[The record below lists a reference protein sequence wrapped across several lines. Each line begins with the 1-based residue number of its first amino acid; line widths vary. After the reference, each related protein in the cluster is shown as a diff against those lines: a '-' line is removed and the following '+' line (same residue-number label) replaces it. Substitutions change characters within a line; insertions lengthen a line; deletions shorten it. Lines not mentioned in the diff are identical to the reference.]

1 MKLKYLAYIVASCA
15 ALLLVLFIV
24 AYRILHASLPQ
35 LDGNI
40 DEAAL
45 IAPVRIERDR
55 LGVPTLQATN
65 RMDLAFATGFVHGQ
79 DRFFQMD
86 LSRRL
91 GAGEL
96 SELLGAG
103 TIEVDK
109 RTRLFR
115 FRHVAREALRQVP
128 PDQRSLIDAYARGV
142 NAGLGSL
149 HSRPWEYWVL
159 GSAPAQWLPE
169 DSFLVVYA
177 MWWDLQ
183 ASGFHR
189 EILRRELNARMGG
202 SECESGWKCGL
213 RFFYPSRTAW
223 DAPIDETTGAAA
235 AETKIEI
242 PTPDVLDI
250 RRAGNLRDS
259 APIPSGRDPPVG
271 SNGWAVAGRLT
282 VSRAALVADDLHLG
296 QSVPIVWY
304 HARLRTVATETEP
317 AVDLN
322 GVTLPGTP
330 MLTAG
335 SNGNIAWGFTNSRGV
350 WLDVAQLP
358 CTSIDKDELHTP
370 SGLVQ
375 LSLVREEIKVRGAA
389 SVWLEVKSGPA
400 GVLMLAHP
408 ERQSCWFGSWLA
420 QVPTATNFDLMG
432 LERATSVADALAL
445 APSVGMPHQNL
456 VVGDRAGHIAW
467 SIIGRI
473 PTAAGPARSNGLSPW
488 ATAQSFPRIVDPAN
502 GRLWTANARV
512 TSDPQQE
519 AAIGGDD
526 ASLGAQYDVAARA
539 HQVRDS
545 LLSLQGPATPADMLR
560 IQLDDRALFLSRWRE
575 LLLQLIDADGAR
587 NKPIRAEFKRLLTN
601 WNARAS
607 IDSVGYRLVRA
618 FHDRTQQAVWS
629 MLLSALKIPTD
640 DSLIADAG
648 ASVPPMQFEESLW
661 TLVTEQPLHMLA
673 ADYGSWREF
682 LLAELD
688 ATITELRK
696 NCGELSRCTWG
707 SREIVRIQH
716 PLSRALPLI
725 SRLLDK
731 PPIELP
737 GDDYMPRVQQG
748 AFGASERFA
757 VSPGHEDQGYFHMA
771 GGQSGHP
778 LSPYYRAGFQEWAR
792 GEPLPFLP
800 GPAEHTLLLRH
811 K

>member
-1 MKLKYLAYIVASCA
+1 MKLKYLAYIAASCA
-15 ALLLVLFIV
+15 MLLLVPLVV

-40 DEAAL
+40 TEAAL
-45 IAPVRIERDR
+45 SASVRIERDR
-55 LGVPTLQATN
+55 LGEPTLQATN
-65 RMDLAFATGFVHGQ
+65 RRDLAFATGFVHGQ

-96 SELLGAG
+96 SELLGAA
-103 TIEVDK
+103 TLEMDK

-115 FRHVAREALRQVP
+115 FRHVAREALRLVP
-128 PDQRSLIDAYARGV
+128 PDQRALIDAYARGV

-149 HSRPWEYWVL
+149 RSRPWEYWAL
-159 GSAPAQWLPE
+159 GSAPARWQPE
-169 DSFLVVYA
+169 DSFLVMYA

-202 SECESGWKCGL
+202 ALCESGWKCGL
-213 RFFYPSRTAW
+213 RFFYPSRTIW
-223 DAPIDETTGAAA
+223 DAPVDETIDTAAA
-235 AETKIEI
+235 AATFAA

-250 RRAGNLRDS
+250 RRAGNRSD
-259 APIPSGRDPPVG
+259 AARVPVGRDPAVG

-282 VSRAALVADDLHLG
+282 TSGAALVANDLHLG
-296 QSVPIVWY
+296 QSIPIVWY
-304 HARLRTVATETEP
+304 RARLRTVATETEP
-317 AVDLN
+317 ALDLN

-350 WLDVAQLP
+350 WLDVAQLA
-358 CTSIDKDELHTP
+358 CSSIDGDDLNTP
-370 SGLVQ
+370 SGSVR

-389 SVWLEVKSGPA
+389 SVWLVVKSGPA
-400 GVLMLAHP
+400 GVLMLQHP
-408 ERQSCWFGSWLA
+408 ERHSCWFGSWLA
-420 QVPTATNFDLMG
+420 QIPTATNFNLMG
-432 LERATSVADALAL
+432 LERATSVDDALAL
-445 APSVGMPHQNL
+445 APGVGMPHQNL
-456 VVGDRAGHIAW
+456 VVGDRAGRIAW
-467 SIIGRI
+467 SIIGRV
-473 PTAAGPARSNGLSPW
+473 PTDTGPTRSNGLSPW
-488 ATAQSFPRIVDPAN
+488 ATAQRFPHMVDPAN

-539 HQVRDS
+539 QQVRDK
-545 LLSLQGPATPADMLR
+545 LLTLQRPATPADMLR
-560 IQLDDRALFLSRWRE
+560 IQLDDRALFLSRWRS
-575 LLLQLIDADGAR
+575 LLLQLIDADAAR
-587 NKPIRAEFKRLLTN
+587 DQPNRAEFKRLVTN

-607 IDSVGYRLVRA
+607 VDSVGYRLVRA

-629 MLLSALKIPTD
+629 MLLSALRIPIE
-640 DSLIADAG
+640 DSLIADAD

-661 TLVTEQPLHMLA
+661 RLVTQQPLHLLA
-673 ADYGSWREF
+673 ADWRSWREF

-688 ATITELRK
+688 VTIAELRR

-707 SREIVRIQH
+707 AHNVVRIQH
-716 PLSRALPLI
+716 PLSGAAPLLSALV
-725 SRLLDK
+725 DM
-731 PPIELP
+731 PPVELP

-748 AFGASERFA
+748 AFGATERFA

-778 LSPYYRAGFQEWAR
+778 LSPYYRAGFQEWTRA
-792 GEPLPFLP
+792 EPLPFLP
-800 GPAEHTLLLRH
+800 GPAEHVLLLQP
-811 K
+811 

>member
-1 MKLKYLAYIVASCA
+1 VKLKYLTYIAASCA
-15 ALLLVLFIV
+15 VLLLVLFVV
-24 AYRILHASLPQ
+24 AYGVLHASLPQ

-40 DEAAL
+40 SEAAL
-45 IAPVRIERDR
+45 SAPVRIERDR

-65 RMDLAFATGFVHGQ
+65 RMDLSFATGFVHGQ

-103 TIEVDK
+103 TLELDK

-115 FRHVAREALRQVP
+115 FRRVAREALRLLR
-128 PDQRSLIDAYARGV
+128 PDQRALIDAYARGV

-149 HSRPWEYWVL
+149 HSRPWEYWAL
-159 GSAPAQWLPE
+159 GSAPARWQPE
-169 DSFLVVYA
+169 DSFLVMYA

-202 SECESGWKCGL
+202 TVCESGWKCGL
-213 RFFYPSRTAW
+213 RFFYPSRTTW
-223 DAPIDETTGAAA
+223 DAPDDDTTGTAA
-235 AETKIEI
+235 AEATIEV
-242 PTPDVLDI
+242 PTADVLDI
-250 RRAGNLRDS
+250 RRAGNRRDA
-259 APIPSGRDPPVG
+259 APVRAGRDPAAG

-282 VSRAALVADDLHLG
+282 ASGAALVADDMHLG
-296 QSVPIVWY
+296 QRVPIVWY
-304 HARLRTVATETEP
+304 HARMRTVATETEP
-317 AVDLN
+317 ALDLN
-322 GVTLPGTP
+322 GATLPGTP
-330 MLTAG
+330 MLIAG

-350 WLDVAQLP
+350 WLDVVQLP
-358 CTSIDKDELHTP
+358 CTSIDGDDLHTP
-370 SGLVQ
+370 SGPVH
-375 LSLVREEIKVRGAA
+375 LSLVREEINVRGAA
-389 SVWLEVKSGPA
+389 SIWLEVKSGPA

-420 QVPTATNFDLMG
+420 QIPTATNFDLMG

-467 SIIGRI
+467 SIIGRV
-473 PTAAGPARSNGLSPW
+473 PTDTGPARSKGLSPW
-488 ATAQSFPRIVDPAN
+488 ATKQSFPRIVDPAN

-519 AAIGGDD
+519 ASIGGDD

-539 HQVRDS
+539 RQVRDS
-545 LLSLQGPATPADMLR
+545 LLTLQGPATPADMLR

-587 NKPIRAEFKRLLTN
+587 DQPNRAEFKRLLIN

-607 IDSVGYRLVRA
+607 VDSVGYRLVRA
-618 FHDRTQQAVWS
+618 FHDRTQQAVWT
-629 MLLSALKIPTD
+629 MLVSTLNIPTE
-640 DSLIADAG
+640 DSSIADAG
-648 ASVPPMQFEESLW
+648 FSVPPMQFEESLW
-661 TLVTEQPLHMLA
+661 RLVTEQPLHMLA
-673 ADYGSWREF
+673 TEYRSWREF

-688 ATITELRK
+688 ATITELQK

-707 SREIVRIQH
+707 SHKIVRIQH
-716 PLSRALPLI
+716 PLSGALPLLAG
-725 SRLLDK
+725 LLDM
-731 PPIELP
+731 PPVELP
-737 GDDYMPRVQQG
+737 GDDYMPRVQEG

-800 GPAEHTLLLRH
+800 GPAEHMLLLRP
-811 K
+811 

>member
-1 MKLKYLAYIVASCA
+1 MKLKYLAYIAASCA
-15 ALLLVLFIV
+15 LLLLVVVVV
-24 AYRILHASLPQ
+24 AYGVLRASLPQ

-40 DEAAL
+40 TEVAL
-45 IAPVRIERDR
+45 SAPVRIERDR

-65 RMDLAFATGFVHGQ
+65 PMDLAFATGFVHGQ

-91 GAGEL
+91 GGGEL

-103 TIEVDK
+103 TLDVDK

-115 FRHVAREALRQVP
+115 FRHVAREALRQLR
-128 PDQRSLIDAYARGV
+128 PDQRAFIDAYAHGV
-142 NAGLGSL
+142 NEGLSSL

-159 GSAPAQWLPE
+159 GSAPARWQPE
-169 DSFLVVYA
+169 DSLLVMYA

-202 SECESGWKCGL
+202 SVCESGWKCGL
-213 RFFYPSRTAW
+213 QFFYPSRTTW
-223 DAPIDETTGAAA
+223 DAPVDDTTGTAAA
-235 AETKIEI
+235 AATMEV
-242 PTPDVLDI
+242 PTSDVLDI
-250 RRAGNLRDS
+250 RRAGNRS
-259 APIPSGRDPPVG
+259 GAARVPAGRDRAAG
-271 SNGWAVAGRLT
+271 SNGWAVSGRRT
-282 VSRAALVADDLHLG
+282 ATGAALVAIDMHLG
-296 QSVPIVWY
+296 QRVPIVWY
-304 HARLRTVATETEP
+304 HARLRTVATETQPEL
-317 AVDLN
+317 DLN

-330 MLTAG
+330 MLIAG
-335 SNGNIAWGFTNSRGV
+335 SNGSIAWGFTNSRGV
-350 WLDVAQLP
+350 WLDVVQLP
-358 CTSIDKDELHTP
+358 CTSIEGDDLQTP
-370 SGLVQ
+370 SGPIQ
-375 LSLVREEIKVRGAA
+375 LSRVREEIKVHGAA

-408 ERQSCWFGSWLA
+408 EGQSCWFGSWLA
-420 QVPTATNFDLMG
+420 QVPTATNFDLMD

-467 SIIGRI
+467 SIIGRV
-473 PTAAGPARSNGLSPW
+473 PTDTGPARSNGLSPW
-488 ATAQSFPRIVDPAN
+488 ATAQNFPRIVDPAN
-502 GRLWTANARV
+502 GSLWTANARV
-512 TSDPQQE
+512 TSNRQQE

-539 HQVRDS
+539 RQVRDS
-545 LLSLQGPATPADMLR
+545 LLTLQGPATPSDMLR

-575 LLLQLIDADGAR
+575 LLLQLIDADGGR
-587 NKPIRAEFKRLLTN
+587 DQPNRAEFKRLLTN

-607 IDSVGYRLVRA
+607 VDSVGYRLVRA
-618 FHDRTQQAVWS
+618 YHDRTQQAVWS

-661 TLVTEQPLHMLA
+661 RLVTEQPLHMLA
-673 ADYGSWREF
+673 ADYRSWREF

-688 ATITELRK
+688 ATITDLQK
-696 NCGELSRCTWG
+696 DCSKLSRCTWG
-707 SREIVRIQH
+707 SHKIVRIQH
-716 PLSRALPLI
+716 PLSEALPLLAE
-725 SRLLDK
+725 LLDM
-731 PPIELP
+731 PPLELP
-737 GDDYMPRVQQG
+737 GDDYMPRVQEG

-757 VSPGHEDQGYFHMA
+757 VSPGHEDKGYFHMA

-778 LSPYYRAGFQEWAR
+778 LSHYYRAGFQEWAR

-800 GPAEHTLLLRH
+800 GPAEHILLLRP
-811 K
+811 